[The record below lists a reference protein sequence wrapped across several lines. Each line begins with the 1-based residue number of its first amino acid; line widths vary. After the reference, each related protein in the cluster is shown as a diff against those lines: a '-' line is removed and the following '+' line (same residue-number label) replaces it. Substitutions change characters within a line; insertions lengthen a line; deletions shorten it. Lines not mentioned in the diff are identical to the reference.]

1 MSLACRIAEPDLLR
15 RTTASTFEDWALY
28 LAGWVAL
35 NAQQLDLAQKLWQKA
50 LSLLAEDQP
59 ERGTLQRML
68 NELAQIQNKDKQ
80 RQTQH
85 PPRFYIIRFFL
96 YALFYSSNTL
106 RQSWHFFTLDSYF
119 CCCCI

>member
-15 RTTASTFEDWALY
+15 RTTVSSLVREALEINANSSDALY

-35 NAQQLDLAQKLWQKA
+35 NAQQLDLAQKLWQKT
-50 LSLLAEDQP
+50 EF
-59 ERGTLQRML
+59 
-68 NELAQIQNKDKQ
+68 KQ

-106 RQSWHFFTLDSYF
+106 HQSWHFFTLDSYF